1 MDKKKQEEM
10 KTEETKN
17 TPAQKS
23 MEEMLAEKE
32 KQIAEYEKK
41 IENIQLENFMDGM
54 LREHKARNK
63 TAVRAL
69 IDMQRVRIENGQV
82 LGVDEQ
88 IQALRG
94 TDAYLFEMPTTGG
107 TNPSITKE
115 IVNMD
120 TLSDDEYFRMKLGR

>member
-1 MDKKKQEEM
+1 MDKRNQEEM
-10 KTEETKN
+10 KAEETKN
-17 TPAQKS
+17 APEQKS
-23 MEEMLAEKE
+23 LEEVLAEKN
-32 KQIAEYEKK
+32 KKIAEYEKK
-41 IENIQLENFMDGM
+41 IENIQLENFLDGS
-54 LREHKARNK
+54 LKEHKARNK

-88 IQALRG
+88 IQALRA

-115 IVNMD
+115 TVNMD
-120 TLSDDEYFRMKLGR
+120 ALSDDEYFRMRLGR